1 MEDVTD
7 YGERGNGFRMDLI
20 IFFQKSTE
28 STDSGLY
35 FFCWNLFPE
44 RGESVDSGD
53 FCKKVFFFNQTR
65 PGVLLCPTHAQHED
79 PVRLLTRCSGL
90 RVPSRILRGCSLN
103 NTRSGFCKRAKKGHK
118 GDNLFVPLCILWGIL
133 IPTRPSQRCCF
144 SRGQPDCCRRHS

>member
-20 IFFQKSTE
+20 IFSQKSPA

-53 FCKKVFFFNQTR
+53 FEKKFFFNLSFISDA
-65 PGVLLCPTHAQHED
+65 V
-79 PVRLLTRCSGL
+79 
-90 RVPSRILRGCSLN
+90 
-103 NTRSGFCKRAKKGHK
+103 
-118 GDNLFVPLCILWGIL
+118 GI
-133 IPTRPSQRCCF
+133 
-144 SRGQPDCCRRHS
+144 